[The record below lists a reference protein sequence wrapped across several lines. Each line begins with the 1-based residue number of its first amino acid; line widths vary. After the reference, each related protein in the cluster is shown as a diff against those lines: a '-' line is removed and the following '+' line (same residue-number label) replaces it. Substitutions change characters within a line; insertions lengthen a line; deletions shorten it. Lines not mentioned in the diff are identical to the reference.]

1 MLLLYQ
7 QRWRT
12 PTTSVP
18 GSAVLARVEINLHAI
33 EPTQLRRQHRVD
45 GVGRPE
51 FDVHT
56 GSREHVFNFRASV
69 RPVAME
75 AHIQGFTGKHYCP
88 RMATMNKPCYTALR
102 EHALRPVW
110 KSNVAAHLTPSAQP
124 PFRRSQHGRVIAEVH
139 PTHWLISRRSGR
151 PAFNLRGLEEADAA
165 DRAGLN
171 SAGGV

>member
-1 MLLLYQ
+1 M
-7 QRWRT
+7 
-12 PTTSVP
+12 
-18 GSAVLARVEINLHAI
+18 LARVEINLHAI

-45 GVGRPE
+45 GVGRPKVD
-51 FDVHT
+51 FHV

-88 RMATMNKPCYTALR
+88 RMATMNKPCYAALR

-110 KSNVAAHLTPSAQP
+110 KSNVAAHLTPST
-124 PFRRSQHGRVIAEVH
+124 RRLLDGVAVSIPHRSTEPARPRHRREVH
-139 PTHWLISRRSGR
+139 PTHWLISTQVG
-151 PAFNLRGLEEADAA
+151 PARFNLRGLEEADAA

>member
-1 MLLLYQ
+1 M
-7 QRWRT
+7 
-12 PTTSVP
+12 
-18 GSAVLARVEINLHAI
+18 LARVEINLHAI

-45 GVGRPE
+45 GVGRPKV
-51 FDVHT
+51 DVHT

-88 RMATMNKPCYTALR
+88 RMATMNKPCYAALR

-110 KSNVAAHLTPSAQP
+110 KSNVAAHLTPST
-124 PFRRSQHGRVIAEVH
+124 RRLLDGVAVSIPHRSTEPARPRHRREVH
-139 PTHWLISRRSGR
+139 PTHWLISTQVG
-151 PAFNLRGLEEADAA
+151 PARFNLRGVEEADAA

-171 SAGGV
+171 SISGV